1 MKNYRNLFII
11 ACLSFISINVLES
24 QVSMVYSLGISP
36 QQAPEG
42 HYVFVNRSTP
52 DSEFTFNLSQVKA
65 SYFVGAGV
73 RYSMAPFFLM
83 TEAQYNKRTY
93 VYDVVPTSSSFIRSE
108 ETIEFNESM
117 HVINVPVSVGV
128 ELGFME
134 VFSGFLPQF
143 IVSHQT
149 DLDQLTGY
157 SEDLK
162 TLRFGWHTGIA
173 ARVDKMRIG
182 LTYQMDANNYADHI
196 SINDQQLKLTGRS
209 SRIVGSLSFVF

>member
-1 MKNYRNLFII
+1 MKTILSYIII
-11 ACLSFISINVLES
+11 ACMSIISFNVLEA

-42 HYVFVNRSTP
+42 HYVFVNRSSP

-73 RYSMAPFFLM
+73 RYAMAPFFLM
-83 TEAQYNKRTY
+83 TEAQYNKRSY

-108 ETIEFNESM
+108 ETIQFNESM

-128 ELGFME
+128 ELGFIE

-157 SEDLK
+157 SDDLK

-173 ARVDKMRIG
+173 AKVNKLRIG

-196 SINDQQLKLTGRS
+196 SINDQPLKLTGRS
-209 SRIVGSLSFVF
+209 NRLVGSLAFVF